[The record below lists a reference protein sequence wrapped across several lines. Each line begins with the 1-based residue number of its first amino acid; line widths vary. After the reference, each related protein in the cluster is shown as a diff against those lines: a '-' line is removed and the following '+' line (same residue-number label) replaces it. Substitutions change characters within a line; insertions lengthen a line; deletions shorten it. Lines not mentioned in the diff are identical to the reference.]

1 MDSDFREKVTKNI
14 IKQSYLE
21 LLQESEKITVTK
33 ICRKAGISRTTFYNH
48 YGYLD
53 DIMDEIGKEYSD
65 NLRDVIIINDL
76 DARLILR
83 KVLSEIK
90 NTRAFQLELAAD
102 SNNIIERKIVK
113 MADQLLRERFGR
125 IFGTDDEI
133 LLKMISAYLSSG
145 INAVISCWIDTEFRS
160 SAEEVENLLMSLL
173 PPITSG
179 MND

>member
-53 DIMDEIGKEYSD
+53 DIMDEIGREYSD
-65 NLRDVIIINDL
+65 NLRDVIITNDL
-76 DARLILR
+76 DARRILR
-83 KVLSEIK
+83 TVLTEIK
-90 NTRAFQLELAAD
+90 NTGSFQLELAAD
-102 SNNIIERKIVK
+102 SSNLIDRKINI
-113 MADQLLRERFGR
+113 MADRLLRERFGR

-133 LLKMISAYLSSG
+133 LLKMIPAYLSSG
-145 INAVISCWIDTEFRS
+145 INAVIRCWIDTGFKNS
-160 SAEEVENLLMSLL
+160 VEEVENLLMSLL
-173 PPITSG
+173 PAVTG
-179 MND
+179 RHE